1 MIGREL
7 INKLTLYCVFI
18 ATFFLPLKTT
28 FSNLGIIGVVLFSI
42 MALVLQG
49 YRKDVLKTPS
59 FYFETTLAL
68 YIPIIIGTFY
78 AVSLEEAFFHWKKSI
93 FYFLVPTLVLCKEL
107 DRNKLIQW
115 ATRGLIM
122 GSVLG
127 MTYLLWI
134 NLYSFSASGLP
145 IAKLLGYTFTGRSFM
160 NPLPDLHPVYFG
172 SYVVFMLG
180 LLWYKKYQM
189 NRILKWV
196 ITALTLIVVLFLN
209 SRIVFLIA
217 LMFIGV
223 LLFKSLN
230 FRKAAA
236 VLAGFVLLTLLVLPF
251 LRETYLYN
259 KMFSGTYWELT
270 ENVASPNTDADVGAD
285 SRMSRWKVSVELFTE
300 RPFTGHGTGSARDL
314 LVERYRLNN
323 MQASIRQ
330 GYDSHNQYLGYAIDY
345 GIIGLVFLAS
355 FLFLNMKNAIGRA
368 DLPRLLFYLMIA
380 SICLTEN
387 YLIRNMG
394 INFVAL
400 FGALFYLNDHD

>member
-1 MIGREL
+1 
-7 INKLTLYCVFI
+7 
-18 ATFFLPLKTT
+18 
-28 FSNLGIIGVVLFSI
+28 
-42 MALVLQG
+42 
-49 YRKDVLKTPS
+49 
-59 FYFETTLAL
+59 
-68 YIPIIIGTFY
+68 
-78 AVSLEEAFFHWKKSI
+78 
-93 FYFLVPTLVLCKEL
+93 
-107 DRNKLIQW
+107 
-115 ATRGLIM
+115 
-122 GSVLG
+122 
-127 MTYLLWI
+127 
-134 NLYSFSASGLP
+134 
-145 IAKLLGYTFTGRSFM
+145 
-160 NPLPDLHPVYFG
+160 
-172 SYVVFMLG
+172 
-180 LLWYKKYQM
+180 
-189 NRILKWV
+189 
-196 ITALTLIVVLFLN
+196 
-209 SRIVFLIA
+209 
-217 LMFIGV
+217 
-223 LLFKSLN
+223 
-230 FRKAAA
+230 
-236 VLAGFVLLTLLVLPF
+236 
-251 LRETYLYN
+251 
-259 KMFSGTYWELT
+259 MFSGTYWELT